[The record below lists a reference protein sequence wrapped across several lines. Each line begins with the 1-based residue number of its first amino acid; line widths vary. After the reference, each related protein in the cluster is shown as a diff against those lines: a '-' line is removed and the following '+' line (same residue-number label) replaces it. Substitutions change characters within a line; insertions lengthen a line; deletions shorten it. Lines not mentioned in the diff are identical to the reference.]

1 MSGRRAKRGRREIRL
16 QVRVDGVGDPS
27 EVDAR
32 WLDYYLKAYS
42 RHYPARWVRRQLQ
55 RRLRPIEASA

>member
-1 MSGRRAKRGRREIRL
+1 VSGRRAKRGRKEIRL
-16 QVRVDGVGDPS
+16 QVRVACAVDPS

-55 RRLRPIEASA
+55 RGLRPIEASA